1 MLGKLEF
8 KMKSQMEKESNRT
21 ASKSSSSDNS
31 GSRDAVNMS
40 ASLPRPVESVLTEE
54 MLARFASRAASYD
67 QENRFLEEDFEELKK
82 AKYLLLPLPSE
93 FGGAGMTLAEVC
105 REQRRLAYHAPATA
119 LAVNMHIYW
128 IGVAADLWRRGDV
141 SLEWLLRE
149 AAAGEIFAAGHAE
162 SGNDVPV
169 LLSTTKAERVDG
181 GYRFTGQK
189 HFGSLSPV
197 WTRFGLHG
205 MDTSNPGQPKVVHAF
220 MPRDTA
226 GYTIKETWDV
236 LGMRATRSDDTMLE
250 NAFVPDRYVARVVP
264 AGAAGIDP
272 LVLSVFA
279 WALMGFGNIYYGLA
293 KRALDHSVRSVK
305 SKGSLALSRS
315 MAYHPEVQ
323 HAIAEMI
330 IELESIEPHLE
341 KIVEDWSNGVDH
353 GAHWPSKIFA
363 AKYRAVEGS
372 WRVVDLGLD
381 VSGGQ
386 GIFRSAGYERL
397 VRDARLG
404 RIHPAN
410 SFLTHE
416 VVAKTALEI
425 SLDEQPRW
433 G

>member
-1 MLGKLEF
+1 MNPVPNATV
-8 KMKSQMEKESNRT
+8 SKER
-21 ASKSSSSDNS
+21 S
-31 GSRDAVNMS
+31 GGDTKTSTSV
-40 ASLPRPVESVLTEE
+40 PHPVKPVLTEE
-54 MLARFASRAASYD
+54 MLARFAARAADYD
-67 QENRFLEEDFEELKK
+67 RENRFFAEDFEELRA
-82 AKYLLLPLPSE
+82 AKYLLMPLPQE

-128 IGVAADLWRRGDV
+128 IGVAADLWRAGDT

-162 SGNDVPV
+162 SGNDLPV

-181 GYRFTGQK
+181 GYKFTGRK
-189 HFGSLSPV
+189 HFASLTPV

-205 MDTSNPGQPKVVHAF
+205 MDTSNPSQPKIIHAF
-220 MPRDTA
+220 MPRDTQ

-236 LGMRATRSDDTMLE
+236 LGMRATRSDDTALE
-250 NAFVPDRYVARVVP
+250 NAFIPDRYIARVV
-264 AGAAGIDP
+264 AAGGAGVDP
-272 LVLSVFA
+272 FVLGLFA

-293 KRALDHSVRSVK
+293 QRALDQSVAAVK
-305 SKGSLALSRS
+305 SKGSLGLSRS
-315 MAYHPEVQ
+315 MAHHPEIQ
-323 HAIAEMI
+323 HAVADMV
-330 IELESIEPHLE
+330 IELESIGPHLE
-341 KIVEDWSNGVDH
+341 SVAQDWSNGVDH
-353 GAHWPSKIFA
+353 GGQWPAKIFA

-381 VSGGQ
+381 VTGGN

-397 VRDARLG
+397 IRDARLG

-410 SFLTHE
+410 SFLSHE
-416 VVAKTALEI
+416 VIAKTALGI
-425 SLDEQPRW
+425 GLDDQPRW